1 MVPGGGRDDG
11 VEALCR
17 LVSLERDAVVSGC
30 LGGVGGRHR
39 SRRSPGSSAREPTRP
54 LLRSPCPARGPA
66 SVAAGVNKGPGGVQP
81 AVARGGGHRSYRR
94 RDLVRVAACGDAGS
108 SRGWTGGV
116 GGPVALGDLRSAERR
131 AVCRGRAREALPDQ
145 SSRGLQ
151 HLKEAV
157 LCPATWRARGAV
169 PDQTGGGRGSCAPT
183 WTGCGTTRLSR
194 SWRPWNTS
202 SVRRTEP
209 ADLRTRGPNRHR
221 GRVPGAGPQGVHRAV
236 RHLAAKGVQ
245 HRRGRH
251 GSAQRAG

>member
-1 MVPGGGRDDG
+1 VDATTASKRCVPSYRSNAMPWYPAASGASAVDTDR
-11 VEALCR
+11 VVALAPQR
-17 LVSLERDAVVSGC
+17 GNQ
-30 LGGVGGRHR
+30 
-39 SRRSPGSSAREPTRP
+39 
-54 LLRSPCPARGPA
+54 PARCSGA
-66 SVAAGVNKGPGGVQP
+66 HVQHVGRRAWQLGVNKGPGGVQP
-81 AVARGGGHRSYRR
+81 AVARGGGHRSDRR
-94 RDLVRVAACGDAGS
+94 RDLERVAACGDAGS
-108 SRGWTGGV
+108 SRAWTGGV